1 MSDPFPQGA
10 ILFRDDDR
18 GFFAWCDQNVD
29 EGFFLNTSRRN
40 PSTRIPMLHRA
51 SCGHIGRLNSFGYT
65 QRHAKLCSLR
75 RSDLEQWA
83 LKRVGSEPILCITCF
98 G

>member
-18 GFFAWCDQNVD
+18 GFFAWCDQNV
-29 EGFFLNTSRRN
+29 EGFFVNTATN

-51 SCGHIGRLNSFGYT
+51 SCGHIGRLSSFLYT
-65 QRHAKLCSLR
+65 NRRAKLCSLNR
-75 RSDLEQWA
+75 RDLEQWVYE
-83 LKRVGSEPILCITCF
+83 RVGHEPVLCVTCF